1 MKRIIMCLRAAA
13 FSAALVHRLASPVGL
28 VGATAIEDLDEA
40 ILNDIVQ
47 SYNTHEPTT
56 CNTEAQAS
64 ATSYSFDWPGTNVQ
78 SSWDPDITGYERG
91 VFQAIISYTDPDPDP
106 TGDRSWSIRIGSG
119 GNMYSIFLHDSIGEV
134 IPPQKHAQA
143 PWIDEV
149 QQTVSVA
156 TALNMNT
163 SMPQYC
169 PGGTANVDNN
179 ALCKKYYIH
188 QAGAYQYDGSNT
200 NTPFFSPSLAK
211 HCYKNSCTFASW
223 GTQAHVVTT
232 FTSPIIYINRY
243 TNCNNG
249 VIEHTQ
255 MIHK

>member
-1 MKRIIMCLRAAA
+1 MCLRAAA
-13 FSAALVHRLASPVGL
+13 FTAALHSLAAPEGV

-47 SYNTHEPTT
+47 SYATYEPTT

-64 ATSYSFDWPGTNVQ
+64 ATSFSFDWPGTNVQ
-78 SSWDPDITGYERG
+78 SKWAPEFTGYEQG
-91 VFQAIISYTDPDPDP
+91 VFQAIMSHTDP

-119 GNMYSIFLHDSIGEV
+119 GNMYSIFLHDLGEV
-134 IPPQKHAQA
+134 IPPQNHAQS

-149 QQTVSVA
+149 QQTVAVA

-163 SMPQYC
+163 SLPQYC
-169 PGGTANVDNN
+169 PGGTANMDNSD
-179 ALCKKYYIH
+179 LCKKYFIH
-188 QAGAYQYDGSNT
+188 QAGAYQLDAPHT

-243 TNCNNG
+243 TNCNDG
-249 VIEHTQ
+249 IIEHTQ